1 MASPMVSA
9 LKKLDQALDP
19 SDTPKRLHP
28 AGLCATP
35 TQRPC
40 RAKSREV
47 HFTGLHF
54 IPIPPLNLCLFSKQI
69 SHYRT
74 FFMRKQLLFS

>member
-54 IPIPPLNLCLFSKQI
+54 IPILLKPLP
-69 SHYRT
+69 SHLGLNIV
-74 FFMRKQLLFS
+74 FFLPFF